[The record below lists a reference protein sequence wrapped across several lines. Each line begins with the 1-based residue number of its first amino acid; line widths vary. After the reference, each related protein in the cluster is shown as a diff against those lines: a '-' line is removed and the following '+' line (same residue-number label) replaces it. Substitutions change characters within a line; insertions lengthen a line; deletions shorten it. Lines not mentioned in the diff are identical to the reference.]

1 MAVTDDFQSVGSI
14 LLNMDSA
21 SKEKLFAKAKEC
33 MNKAS
38 IDDIGKLNEAIKD
51 PDMKTKLLKVIVD
64 HVESQLEMQIV
75 DWVIGRHVVS
85 KTFIFWVVQRDCY
98 YVFCTA
104 KSQLSLSNVL
114 EL

>member
-75 DWVIGRHVVS
+75 D
-85 KTFIFWVVQRDCY
+85 
-98 YVFCTA
+98 
-104 KSQLSLSNVL
+104 
-114 EL
+114 